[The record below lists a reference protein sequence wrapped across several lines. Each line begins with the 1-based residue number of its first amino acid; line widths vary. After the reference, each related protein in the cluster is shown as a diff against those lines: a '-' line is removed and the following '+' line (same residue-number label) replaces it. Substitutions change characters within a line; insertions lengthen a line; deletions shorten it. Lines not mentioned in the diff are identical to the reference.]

1 MTLLK
6 SNRNDNIIVI
16 WRFGKWL
23 NKKIICLR
31 CIVSIA
37 ATTTATS
44 CVPCINFYC
53 THFCRAAGMAHQM
66 NHLQKILICQ
76 CRIDGSWSRCITK
89 AWVGIYKVS
98 GTVQNRNLLISLLFA
113 VHYYFTGQPSQIH
126 KAPTLL
132 SPVCQAKHQC
142 WVWYSSNIQQAMI
155 ISFLF

>member
-1 MTLLK
+1 MTLLI
-6 SNRNDNIIVI
+6 SNINDNIIVI

-23 NKKIICLR
+23 NKKIMCLR

-44 CVPCINFYC
+44 CVPTTAPIF
-53 THFCRAAGMAHQM
+53 AHQM

-98 GTVQNRNLLISLLFA
+98 GTVQNKNLLISLLFA

-132 SPVCQAKHQC
+132 SPVCQAPMLGLIFFQHPTG
-142 WVWYSSNIQQAMI
+142 YDYFIP
-155 ISFLF
+155 FLT